1 MELRHLRYF
10 VAVGEEQNYRR
21 AAQRLR
27 VAQPAL
33 SRQIQMLEEEI
44 GFKLFDRLP
53 RGVKITDAGKL
64 LLNDTRR
71 IFQEVNEA
79 ALRAGRV
86 ARGQSGTLR
95 IGFPESASWHGVV
108 PDSFR
113 QFREGQPN
121 VELQLN
127 PLSSL
132 EQVEAIRSG
141 RLDAGF
147 VYNIPE
153 TDREL
158 DQVEV
163 GLHGLV
169 LAAPKGHP
177 LTKLRK
183 LRLRDMRGADFI
195 WFLRRQSPAYYDR
208 LMRECFRNGLKAPR
222 IVQEAVDQA
231 TILSL
236 VSCRLGVAFV
246 SESTRWRCPVGVVLL
261 PVTDLKLHV
270 PFALIWRKDNNSP
283 LLANFAAHVKSL
295 VERKD

>member
-44 GFKLFDRLP
+44 GFKLFERLP

-79 ALRAGRV
+79 ALRTGRV